1 MAKLFNTVF
10 VIILYVVLKQVSKYR
25 IIILAA
31 REGNILFLFYIVAI
45 KYKNIHKWKD
55 VRSLNAKCK
64 SYLWFH
70 KTVDFKIKMYC
81 YNFNGDFKITVASA
95 CRPWK

>member
-45 KYKNIHKWKD
+45 KYKNIHK
-55 VRSLNAKCK
+55 
-64 SYLWFH
+64 
-70 KTVDFKIKMYC
+70 
-81 YNFNGDFKITVASA
+81 
-95 CRPWK
+95 